1 MTLFSWG
8 RFFKWFTLVSG
19 IKTYTVFAPTDAA
32 FANYST
38 DELNK
43 LVTDKDQAEELVKK
57 HVVPGTLFTAGMRFY
72 QVKDAMAEG
81 KTVTLQ
87 KSAGN
92 FRTSKA
98 GKSHKLT
105 QLPLSPGKIKINDG
119 YLQTSNIPTT
129 NGVIHAVDAL
139 L

>member
-1 MTLFSWG
+1 MRLLHFLSLT
-8 RFFKWFTLVSG
+8 TG

-32 FANYST
+32 FANFST

-43 LVTDKDQAEELVKK
+43 LVTDKEQAEELVKK

-87 KSAGN
+87 KSGGTKIN
-92 FRTSKA
+92 CKTLMNYRNSLC
-98 GKSHKLT
+98 SI
-105 QLPLSPGKIKINDG
+105 LSGKIKINDG

-129 NGVIHAVDAL
+129 NGVIHAVDSL